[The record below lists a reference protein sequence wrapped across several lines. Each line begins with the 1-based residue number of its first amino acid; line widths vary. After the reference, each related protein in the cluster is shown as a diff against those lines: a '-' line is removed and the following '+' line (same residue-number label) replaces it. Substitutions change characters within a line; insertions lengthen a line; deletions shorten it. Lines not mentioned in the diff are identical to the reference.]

1 MSLSGF
7 PPRSPH
13 PRATKKASSQPPEDQ
28 ATRLPNDF
36 NWPLTDDEINLVE
49 VIDLGSMEPMSSAG
63 FVAVVGKTAEPP
75 APPPRPRLVSSHR
88 TPPRSPRIPTGR
100 RLSLW
105 PLAIG
110 VIAMAL
116 VESRSIPQWS
126 PASAPSPPP
135 AVTAVVHAEPPPVQP
150 TAAAPAAPAAP
161 ASPVASPRPRGV
173 APTTARR
180 AVRPARS
187 REPDSAADG
196 FAPPRASA
204 RQPTALEPAPL
215 EAAGS
220 RQTNLTDDSFT
231 PPRVSMRR
239 PRALGPSPFPAARGS
254 RTRIEVM
261 VDALGRV
268 ESARLRSPGTS
279 YFDERALE
287 AVRGWRFE
295 PARRGGRPVRAAL
308 DVEIGSP

>member
-13 PRATKKASSQPPEDQ
+13 LRATKKASNQPPEDQ

-49 VIDLGSMEPMSSAG
+49 VIDIGSMEPMSSAG

-88 TPPRSPRIPTGR
+88 TPPRWLRSR

-105 PLAIG
+105 PVAIG
-110 VIAMAL
+110 VIAIVL
-116 VESRSIPQWS
+116 VESRSTPRWS
-126 PASAPSPPP
+126 PMPPPSPPP
-135 AVTAVVHAEPPPVQP
+135 AVTPVAHTAPPPVQP
-150 TAAAPAAPAAP
+150 TVAPAAPVAP
-161 ASPVASPRPRGV
+161 GAPVASRRPRSA

-180 AVRPARS
+180 AAPPARS
-187 REPDSAADG
+187 RESESAADG
-196 FAPPRASA
+196 FAPPRAST

-215 EAAGS
+215 SAAGA
-220 RQTNLTDDSFT
+220 RQADLTDDSFT

-308 DVEIGSP
+308 DVEIGAP

>member
-13 PRATKKASSQPPEDQ
+13 PRATKKASSRPPADQPARP
-28 ATRLPNDF
+28 PHDF
-36 NWPLTDDEINLVE
+36 NWPLTDEEINLVE

-63 FVAVVGKTAEPP
+63 FVAVVGRAVDPP
-75 APPPRPRLVSSHR
+75 PPPPRPRLVSSHR
-88 TPPRSPRIPTGR
+88 TPPRWLRPPLRK

-110 VIAMAL
+110 LAAMEL
-116 VESRSIPQWS
+116 VESRSIPRQS
-126 PASAPSPPP
+126 PMPPSTRPP
-135 AVTAVVHAEPPPVQP
+135 AVTAVAHVEPAPVQP
-150 TAAAPAAPAAP
+150 TTAAPVA
-161 ASPVASPRPRGV
+161 PVARVASRPPRSA
-173 APTTARR
+173 APTTSRRDGRSARD
-180 AVRPARS
+180 
-187 REPDSAADG
+187 REAASAADG
-196 FAPPRASA
+196 FAPPRASTPQSA
-204 RQPTALEPAPL
+204 PLEPALSAASVAPRRADPL
-215 EAAGS
+215 
-220 RQTNLTDDSFT
+220 DDSFT
-231 PPRVSMRR
+231 PPRVSLRQKTT
-239 PRALGPSPFPAARGS
+239 LGPSPFPAARGS